1 MFDMI
6 PFRRNDL
13 SRGDDV
19 FSPFFKNFFND
30 DFFAEIS
37 NINKHFNVDLKE
49 TDEKYLIEADLPG
62 TKKEDISIDFHNNNL
77 IINAKREESTENKKE
92 DYVRRE
98 RRYGEFR
105 RSFYIDNADEDKIN
119 ASFDNGVLKIVIPKA
134 NKDNDKR
141 KRIEIH

>member
-13 SRGDDV
+13 SRRDDV

>member
-13 SRGDDV
+13 SRRDDV

-119 ASFDNGVLKIVIPKA
+119 ASFDNGV
-134 NKDNDKR
+134 
-141 KRIEIH
+141 